1 MEGVDANTEMEGIL
15 ASDFRHILV
24 RTDTCGFEGF
34 RRKLLVLIGDEMA
47 AEGELVDRC
56 ALAAQ
61 IEDTDLQKIS
71 AKHFTSTYLFH
82 TFESGTPRLYR
93 DFGYGLFL
101 Q

>member
-15 ASDFRHILV
+15 ASNFRYILV
-24 RTDTCGFEGF
+24 RTDASGFEGF

-47 AEGELVDRC
+47 AEGELVDRR
-56 ALAAQ
+56 ALATQ
-61 IEDTDLQKIS
+61 IEDTDLQTIS